1 MLLFQLEEKVCFSIS
16 TFSFHIPPQRG
27 KNSICVEAQDK
38 KSITPITGFTGLSS
52 WLFKPCHQ
60 SDCSFSVFWPIALAS
75 AQLMLTHTERAEFN
89 IGVDNL
95 RALIIIHHPHAIK
108 PEKKRWISSTAMW
121 KSPPSLHLTFSR
133 LPFPRPEC
141 SQSWARKWEAVFHS
155 LKHSFD
161 FSSPVWARFFPYGHS
176 PPTPYHS
183 EYTKKKKLQRAEKSW
198 PHTSH
203 PDTETI

>member
-1 MLLFQLEEKVCFSIS
+1 
-16 TFSFHIPPQRG
+16 
-27 KNSICVEAQDK
+27 
-38 KSITPITGFTGLSS
+38 
-52 WLFKPCHQ
+52 
-60 SDCSFSVFWPIALAS
+60 
-75 AQLMLTHTERAEFN
+75 MLTHTERAEFN

-95 RALIIIHHPHAIK
+95 RALIIIHHPRAIK

-176 PPTPYHS
+176 PPTPYHR
-183 EYTKKKKLQRAEKSW
+183 EYTKKEKITKSW
-198 PHTSH
+198 KTLTTHQPPWHWNNITKLAGTFLNLPLH
-203 PDTETI
+203 WKTTTI